1 MATAAEAS
9 EDSQQINKLIN
20 MVKRLYIS
28 RDAFL
33 CLKTDCG
40 CNDLIFCFKSFLHT
54 DEEFTVQIVHI
65 SMKIIIL
72 NILEGSVNSFV

>member
-20 MVKRLYIS
+20 MVKRLYIT

-33 CLKTDCG
+33 RLKADCG
-40 CNDLIFCFKSFLHT
+40 CFDLIFCFKSFLHT

-72 NILEGSVNSFV
+72 NIFERS

>member
-20 MVKRLYIS
+20 MMKRLYIS

-72 NILEGSVNSFV
+72 NILERS

>member
-72 NILEGSVNSFV
+72 NILERS